1 MGGLACDKSAPPRSI
16 SPLPARCAPFLNV
29 ERAATMSG
37 TPAQRQLAAEAAL
50 RALKLDPAVARDPVD
65 GKVIVSAAS
74 VMEKVAARQR
84 SLFLLVGSKSLKA
97 HENQEE

>member
-1 MGGLACDKSAPPRSI
+1 
-16 SPLPARCAPFLNV
+16 
-29 ERAATMSG
+29 
-37 TPAQRQLAAEAAL
+37 
-50 RALKLDPAVARDPVD
+50 LDPAVARDPVD